1 MIWNFNTQLDHTR
14 EESYERKELF
24 FGMVNSEMFLVPAF
38 RKLFNRLGTF
48 PDNIRRGSNKPQS
61 SLLPTF
67 ISCLELC
74 FGHVC
79 TAVEPARFLQTWL
92 RDQTT
97 VYVMPT
103 PPALS
108 LFQSPFL
115 SASSLSFHLCPSS
128 SRQVV
133 RENISRGLRS
143 VKGERLN

>member
-1 MIWNFNTQLDHTR
+1 MIWNFNTQLNHTR
-14 EESYERKELF
+14 EETKGRNYSSEWLIQKCFSSQLF
-24 FGMVNSEMFLVPAF
+24 ESFLI
-38 RKLFNRLGTF
+38 GGDTF

-108 LFQSPFL
+108 LFLFQSPFL

-128 SRQVV
+128 SRHRLFGKILAAGFVA
-133 RENISRGLRS
+133 L
-143 VKGERLN
+143 KGNG

>member
-128 SRQVV
+128 SRHRLFGKILAAGFVA
-133 RENISRGLRS
+133 L
-143 VKGERLN
+143 KGNG

>member
-108 LFQSPFL
+108 LSFNLLFSPL
-115 SASSLSFHLCPSS
+115 HPSPS
-128 SRQVV
+128 IYVHPPLATGCS
-133 RENISRGLRS
+133 G
-143 VKGERLN
+143 KY